1 MESVPDIA
9 FSVFGKAGRCYGILF
24 RIRGQA
30 HVFGAT
36 ERGIFYRIGARV
48 TESESGHWNA
58 LFGLRTRIGIAELM
72 IKRWMKNDVV
82 VVHFRGARI
91 RGSMHFSSTGIISFI
106 GGSKLAVA
114 DAKASQKYLPDN
126 YQTNEGDSINS
137 NQSRHTLDSY
147 SDW

>member
-9 FSVFGKAGRCYGILF
+9 FSVFSKAGRCYGILL

-58 LFGLRTRIGIAELM
+58 LFGLKTRIGIVDLM

-82 VVHFRGARI
+82 VVRFRGARI

-106 GGSKLAVA
+106 GGSKLASVG
-114 DAKASQKYLPDN
+114 STNNQQYLPDN
-126 YQTNEGDSINS
+126 YQTYQKDDIS
-137 NQSRHTLDSY
+137 SY
-147 SDW
+147 